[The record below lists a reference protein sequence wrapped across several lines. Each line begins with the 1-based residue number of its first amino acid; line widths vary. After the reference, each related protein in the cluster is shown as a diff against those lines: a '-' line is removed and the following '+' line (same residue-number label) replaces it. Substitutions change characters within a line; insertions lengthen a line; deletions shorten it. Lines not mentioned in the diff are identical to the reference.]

1 VEAGLPTDK
10 QDKQP
15 RKEQIKVTDRRI
27 FTPDG
32 EIREE
37 FRDEIH
43 PSEPREATAAATT
56 PAEALP
62 EPSAAAQPAAAPPAA
77 AHAADPSR
85 RDAPASEPH
94 TERRR
99 STMAERGENPNTP
112 FANFIQQLIMQG
124 YIALGLLRNPYS
136 PETKIDVAAARDM
149 IDILTLLQ
157 EKTVGNLTPDEE
169 DFLAMHLGELKLAY
183 VQRTKKI

>member
-1 VEAGLPTDK
+1 MPTDK

-15 RKEQIKVTDRRI
+15 RKEQIKVTDKRI
-27 FTPDG
+27 FTPEG

-43 PSEPREATAAATT
+43 PSAPEAEPPRA
-56 PAEALP
+56 AEAPAP
-62 EPSAAAQPAAAPPAA
+62 EAPAAEPQPVQPASAPGKP
-77 AHAADPSR
+77 D
-85 RDAPASEPH
+85 DAPQAAEQQR

-99 STMAERGENPNTP
+99 TMSAKGENPNTP
-112 FANFIQQLIMQG
+112 FTNFIQQLIMQG
-124 YIALGLLRNPYS
+124 YISLGLLRSPYS
-136 PETKIDVAAARDM
+136 AETKIDVEAARDM

-157 EKTVGNLTPDEE
+157 EKTAGNLTPEEE

>member
-15 RKEQIKVTDRRI
+15 RKEQIKVTDKRI
-27 FTPDG
+27 FTPEG

-43 PSEPREATAAATT
+43 PAAPQPEPPRAAAA
-56 PAEALP
+56 PASE
-62 EPSAAAQPAAAPPAA
+62 APPAA
-77 AHAADPSR
+77 APEPEKPAA
-85 RDAPASEPH
+85 APRSAEPPRA
-94 TERRR
+94 ERRR
-99 STMAERGENPNTP
+99 TMSAKGENPNTP
-112 FANFIQQLIMQG
+112 FTNFIQQLIMQG
-124 YIALGLLRNPYS
+124 YISLGLLRSPYAA
-136 PETKIDVAAARDM
+136 ETKIDTEAARDM
-149 IDILTLLQ
+149 IEILTLLQ
-157 EKTVGNLTPDEE
+157 EKTAGNLTPEEE